1 MVEPPQRGAHP
12 DPGAAQTATERGTL
26 GPMRDDGLAASPLRD
41 RARTEVGPRLAGAD
55 ECL

>member
-41 RARTEVGPRLAGAD
+41 RAPYDVGP
-55 ECL
+55 